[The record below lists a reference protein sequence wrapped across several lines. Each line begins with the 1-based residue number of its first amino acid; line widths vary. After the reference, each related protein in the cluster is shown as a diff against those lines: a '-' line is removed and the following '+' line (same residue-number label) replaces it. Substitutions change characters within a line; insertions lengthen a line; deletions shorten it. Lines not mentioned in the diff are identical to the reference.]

1 MKTRTLATIAVVLLI
16 IIAGY
21 GLLYAVRSQVPATV
35 VSSTAAASPA
45 ASPSNS
51 PSPSASPAL
60 SPGTFEN
67 RILGYRITLPVAYRL
82 LSSSINAGQPEQLG
96 SDAFTVRTVAEE
108 RADCL
113 SNESP
118 SIGSF
123 LKHEFVNVEVQRN
136 VRGLSAAQWA
146 SSSPRSRLH
155 TIEAVTVGGYE
166 AARLVQQGIANG
178 YVISANDRMYVLS
191 HLNAP
196 SSQRLGD
203 IAASFRA
210 LPPPPFPTA
219 PPAQVARDAA
229 SNLGQR
235 LAQAFA
241 AKDANAVAG
250 LMTDCRIIASE
261 NIGGAPIG
269 TEGVSRA
276 STAFITAL
284 RDRFAQG
291 DLTVTVNPEV
301 QVQAVTGQFFVRSEW
316 KEPDRTTP
324 IDLSLPARARRPVA
338 MDERHPLLPELGG
351 QRLYPLPQP
360 VDRVVVLKAPTI
372 AGDLERPS
380 TYTRSASRCETHHES
395 ARHPV
400 MSSVFKTAD
409 GALRVPWWVR
419 LPCTLATLRAPEV
432 AGRHTDRTR

>member
-1 MKTRTLATIAVVLLI
+1 MKTRALATIAIVLLI
-16 IIAGY
+16 IVAGTA
-21 GLLYAVRSQVPATV
+21 LLYMARAQAPAVG
-35 VSSTAAASPA
+35 VSSPASASPA

-51 PSPSASPAL
+51 PSPSASPVAA
-60 SPGTFEN
+60 PGTFEN

-82 LSSSINAGQPEQLG
+82 LGSSINAGQPEQLG

-108 RADCL
+108 RADCQ
-113 SNESP
+113 SDESP
-118 SIGSF
+118 GIGSV

-146 SSSPRSRLH
+146 SSSPRKSRLH

-166 AARLVQQGIANG
+166 AARLVQQGIADG
-178 YVISANDRMYVLS
+178 YVISANDRIYVLS

-196 SSQRLGD
+196 SSQRLAD

-235 LAQAFA
+235 LAAAFA

-250 LMTDCRIIASE
+250 LMTDCRISAGE

-269 TEGVSRA
+269 TEGISRSSA
-276 STAFITAL
+276 AFIAAL
-284 RDRFAQG
+284 RDRFAKG
-291 DLTVTVNPEV
+291 DLTVTVNPDV

-316 KEPDRTTP
+316 
-324 IDLSLPARARRPVA
+324 
-338 MDERHPLLPELGG
+338 
-351 QRLYPLPQP
+351 
-360 VDRVVVLKAPTI
+360 
-372 AGDLERPS
+372 
-380 TYTRSASRCETHHES
+380 
-395 ARHPV
+395 
-400 MSSVFKTAD
+400 
-409 GALRVPWWVR
+409 
-419 LPCTLATLRAPEV
+419 
-432 AGRHTDRTR
+432 

>member
-1 MKTRTLATIAVVLLI
+1 MKTRTLATIAVVLWLI
-16 IIAGY
+16 AAGAA
-21 GLLYAVRSQVPATV
+21 LLYVARAQVPATV
-35 VSSTAAASPA
+35 VSSTASASPA
-45 ASPSNS
+45 VSPSNS
-51 PSPSASPAL
+51 PVPSASSAL
-60 SPGTFEN
+60 APGTFEN
-67 RILGYRITLPVAYRL
+67 RILGYRITIPVAYRL
-82 LSSSINAGQPEQLG
+82 LFSSINAGQPEQLG

-118 SIGSF
+118 GIGSI

-155 TIEAVTVGGYE
+155 TIEAVNVGGYE

-196 SSQRLGD
+196 SSQRLAD

-229 SNLGQR
+229 SDLGQR
-235 LAQAFA
+235 LASAFS
-241 AKDANAVAG
+241 AKDASAVAG
-250 LMTDCRIIASE
+250 LMTDCRITATE
-261 NIGGAPIG
+261 NVGGAPIG
-269 TEGVSRA
+269 TEGVSRSSA
-276 STAFITAL
+276 AFITAL
-284 RDRFAQG
+284 RDRLAKG

-301 QVQAVTGQFFVRSEW
+301 QVQAVSGRFFVRSEW

-324 IDLSLPARARRPVA
+324 IDLFLRELDGRWQWTGAIHYYPSLVGSGCIP
-338 MDERHPLLPELGG
+338 
-351 QRLYPLPQP
+351 Y
-360 VDRVVVLKAPTI
+360 
-372 AGDLERPS
+372 
-380 TYTRSASRCETHHES
+380 RSPWTASSC
-395 ARHPV
+395 
-400 MSSVFKTAD
+400 
-409 GALRVPWWVR
+409 
-419 LPCTLATLRAPEV
+419 
-432 AGRHTDRTR
+432 